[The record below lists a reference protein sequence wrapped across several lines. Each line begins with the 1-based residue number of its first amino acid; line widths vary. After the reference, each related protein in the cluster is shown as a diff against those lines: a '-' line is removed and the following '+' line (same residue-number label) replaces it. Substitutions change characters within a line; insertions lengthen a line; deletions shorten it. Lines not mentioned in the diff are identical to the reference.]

1 MSEPVTGN
9 VKNEFEKQLTK
20 LEEQNIVFPTLS
32 ELTKDNLNESIVI
45 VDNKIVSLLKNQE
58 KLDSIILHLD
68 DSLEGKSDC
77 LSLSQLS
84 IELIHIKN
92 EKIKLKRVNEE
103 LEKQYK
109 LKQLR
114 KELSSLFKVR
124 MPYKI
129 ENDELNFGL
138 NHLIYLHDTTVALV
152 ENETKQ

>member
-1 MSEPVTGN
+1 MKLNKKINALNTEKDKTEKRVEDLYKRLSETVVSN
-9 VKNEFEKQLTK
+9 VKKEFEKQRVK
-20 LEEQNIVFPTLS
+20 LGEQNIVFPSLS

-58 KLDSIILHLD
+58 KLDTIIQHLD

-92 EKIKLKRVNEE
+92 EKIELKKVNEE
-103 LEKQYK
+103 LEKEYK

-114 KELSSLFKVR
+114 KELSS
-124 MPYKI
+124 
-129 ENDELNFGL
+129 
-138 NHLIYLHDTTVALV
+138 
-152 ENETKQ
+152 

>member
-1 MSEPVTGN
+1 M
-9 VKNEFEKQLTK
+9 
-20 LEEQNIVFPTLS
+20 
-32 ELTKDNLNESIVI
+32 
-45 VDNKIVSLLKNQE
+45 KNQE
-58 KLDSIILHLD
+58 KLDSIIQLLD

-92 EKIKLKRVNEE
+92 EKIELKKVNGE

-124 MPYKI
+124 MPYNT
-129 ENDELNFGL
+129 ENDELKFGL
-138 NHLIYLHDTTVALV
+138 NHLISLHDNTLALV
-152 ENETKQ
+152 ENETKQKTIEEEIKILKGKEATLCNEILQGTKSANL